1 MKMYSRTV
9 RRFDADP
16 IASDPLLGED
26 PEENEITA
34 ANIANRETGENRN
47 QYINVHIG
55 HCALNDSSL
64 NLPINTD

>member
-16 IASDPLLGED
+16 IESDPFLGED
-26 PEENEITA
+26 QEENEITA
-34 ANIANRETGENRN
+34 TNIELTGENRN